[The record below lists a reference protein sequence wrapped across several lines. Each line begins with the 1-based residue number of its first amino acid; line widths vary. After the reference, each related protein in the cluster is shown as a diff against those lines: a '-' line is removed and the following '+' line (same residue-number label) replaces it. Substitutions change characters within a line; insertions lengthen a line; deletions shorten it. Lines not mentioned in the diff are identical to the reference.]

1 MACNGSININARGI
15 ERHITALGD
24 NRSINHG
31 SIGDIKIDITSLRLN
46 GKIHIKTV
54 SVNLQTAIC
63 NRETLVNNDIV
74 VGLYVDVTGG
84 LTRMTIKTWRA
95 SIDINKTNTVGFVY
109 VRNSGSIRGLEHHG
123 VDILAQSFRTT
134 TNRRR

>member
-1 MACNGSININARGI
+1 MAFNGGIYIDARSI
-15 ERHITALGD
+15 ERHTTALRD
-24 NRSINHG
+24 NRCINHCI
-31 SIGDIKIDITSLRLN
+31 SGDIKVNIARLRLN
-46 GKIHIKTV
+46 GRIHIKTV